1 MAKFMSF
8 LLFLVTVILA
18 AAGVLLHLRNAGPVE
33 VALPLGYTLSAEL
46 LELLG
51 GAFGVGVL
59 FGWMVV
65 WTRNLR
71 RARKAARA
79 AAAEAEAE
87 LAPELA

>member
-8 LLFLVTVILA
+8 LLFLVVVILA
-18 AAGVLLHLRNAGPVE
+18 AAGVLLHLGNAAPVD
-33 VALPLGYTLSAEL
+33 VGLPRGYALSAQIVQ
-46 LELLG
+46 LLG

-71 RARKAARA
+71 RARKAAQA
-79 AAAEAEAE
+79 AAAEAGEE
-87 LAPELA
+87 PSPELA